1 MNFFHQGY
9 EILEE
14 IGEGGAGR
22 VYKAYH
28 KNLRK
33 TVVIKQLKAVM
44 DDDIQRVE
52 VDILKNLHHSYLPQ
66 VFDFFIIDH
75 TAYTVMD
82 YIAGES
88 LKSKIDRGEH
98 FSEKQVLK
106 YAKQICEALAYL
118 HSRSLPVIHGD
129 IKPDNIMIT
138 PEDNVC
144 LIDFNISGISRDG
157 KAYTFGC
164 TRGYAAPEQ
173 MEAYNRILAEMSANR
188 AMQQSGPAQASA
200 YQEQKK
206 TEILSRPETEY
217 KATEIIDRE
226 AQAVSAPM
234 ESPEVPDPS
243 RSVNDTAHMIP
254 IDKRCDVYSLGAT
267 LYQLYTGHLVG
278 DKSITVSS
286 STSEGFVYFL
296 NKALETNPDK
306 RFQDGQ
312 EMLKTLNNLHKYNR
326 SYKQKVMIKAL
337 VGVFVILLIFIAILS
352 VRLFNEK
359 KVTERNELYESYI
372 EQMYEYAASGE
383 DEDFERTYN
392 DAVAL
397 FPDRMDAYYSKAIYL
412 YDNMRYED
420 CISYIKRDV
429 LDNPGIDTSVGLGN
443 IYYLLGDS
451 LIEMGDHKAAI
462 TELKNALKYDTANPA
477 IYVDLSIAYARKDDV
492 ESAQDALDKAEKIDD
507 QYPGLHL
514 ARGEMFM
521 AEKDY
526 DSAVSSFEQGIDES
540 SDDYMAVRGYIML
553 SRALSAEV
561 EYSSEDTESLYD
573 RNIEV
578 LKKAIESTD
587 IIYNPILLERLTQVE
602 IDAYTGTSEARYADM
617 AIESLKRID
626 KTGTA
631 TFSTYNN
638 LLIMYYYAGR
648 FSEEKELLDELTEK
662 YSDNYVVY
670 LRYAQYELAVQSE
683 KDNSERD
690 YHDFE
695 SYYLKAKDLY
705 EKAGS
710 DIQGAP
716 EIQALDATYE
726 EVVSG
731 HWLD

>member
-1 MNFFHQGY
+1 MNFSHQGY

-14 IGEGGAGR
+14 IGEGGAGK

-33 TVVIKQLKAVM
+33 IVVIKQLKAIM

-188 AMQQSGPAQASA
+188 AMQQSSPAQASA

-226 AQAVSAPM
+226 AQPVSAPM
-234 ESPEVPDPS
+234 ESPEAADSS

-507 QYPGLHL
+507 KYPGLHL

-561 EYSSEDTESLYD
+561 EYSSEDAESLYD

-602 IDAYTGTSEARYADM
+602 IDAYTRTSEARYADM

>member
-1 MNFFHQGY
+1 M
-9 EILEE
+9 
-14 IGEGGAGR
+14 
-22 VYKAYH
+22 
-28 KNLRK
+28 
-33 TVVIKQLKAVM
+33 
-44 DDDIQRVE
+44 
-52 VDILKNLHHSYLPQ
+52 
-66 VFDFFIIDH
+66 
-75 TAYTVMD
+75 
-82 YIAGES
+82 
-88 LKSKIDRGEH
+88 
-98 FSEKQVLK
+98 
-106 YAKQICEALAYL
+106 
-118 HSRSLPVIHGD
+118 
-129 IKPDNIMIT
+129 
-138 PEDNVC
+138 
-144 LIDFNISGISRDG
+144 
-157 KAYTFGC
+157 
-164 TRGYAAPEQ
+164 
-173 MEAYNRILAEMSANR
+173 
-188 AMQQSGPAQASA
+188 
-200 YQEQKK
+200 
-206 TEILSRPETEY
+206 
-217 KATEIIDRE
+217 
-226 AQAVSAPM
+226 
-234 ESPEVPDPS
+234 
-243 RSVNDTAHMIP
+243 
-254 IDKRCDVYSLGAT
+254 
-267 LYQLYTGHLVG
+267 
-278 DKSITVSS
+278 
-286 STSEGFVYFL
+286 
-296 NKALETNPDK
+296 
-306 RFQDGQ
+306 
-312 EMLKTLNNLHKYNR
+312 
-326 SYKQKVMIKAL
+326 
-337 VGVFVILLIFIAILS
+337 
-352 VRLFNEK
+352 
-359 KVTERNELYESYI
+359 
-372 EQMYEYAASGE
+372 
-383 DEDFERTYN
+383 
-392 DAVAL
+392 
-397 FPDRMDAYYSKAIYL
+397 
-412 YDNMRYED
+412 
-420 CISYIKRDV
+420 
-429 LDNPGIDTSVGLGN
+429 
-443 IYYLLGDS
+443 
-451 LIEMGDHKAAI
+451 
-462 TELKNALKYDTANPA
+462 
-477 IYVDLSIAYARKDDV
+477 

-526 DSAVSSFEQGIDES
+526 NSAVSSFEQGIDES

-561 EYSSEDTESLYD
+561 EYSSEDAESLYD

-602 IDAYTGTSEARYADM
+602 IDAYTRTSEARYADM